1 MKKLIRHIKNW
12 NIWRKH
18 NANGRIHH
26 ILVLLGIIKSPT
38 MLHTFLPEEM
48 IEKQMKVG
56 GKNE

>member
-1 MKKLIRHIKNW
+1 MKKLIKHIKIW

-38 MLHTFLPEEM
+38 MLYTFLPGEM
-48 IEKQMKVG
+48 IEK
-56 GKNE
+56 